1 MKINEK
7 PSYDLLMVS
16 TNFSDIFSTNEPI
29 FDSQLKIN
37 SKNNHGFE
45 IKIKLNGF
53 VSKQTVVGA
62 IKKFIRSVPASN
74 HGIKMFA
81 IVLMAHGKEND
92 WYVMIGVNKL
102 INFR

>member
-29 FDSQLKIN
+29 FDPQLKIN
-37 SKNNHGFE
+37 SKNYHGFE

-53 VSKQTVVGA
+53 VSQQTVVGA

-74 HGIKMFA
+74 HGIKMSR
-81 IVLMAHGKEND
+81 L
-92 WYVMIGVNKL
+92 
-102 INFR
+102 

>member
-1 MKINEK
+1 
-7 PSYDLLMVS
+7 MVS
-16 TNFSDIFSTNEPI
+16 TNFSEIFATKKPI

-81 IVLMAHGKEND
+81 IVLMAHGGEND
-92 WYVMIGVNKL
+92 WYVMIGVNNF